1 MIAKKRNKKHAE
13 EKSLGQVVADK
24 RINICVQLT
33 SLLTLMFLH
42 RQLEKE

>member
-24 RINICVQLT
+24 RIKYMRPADITPYTDVPPQAI
-33 SLLTLMFLH
+33 
-42 RQLEKE
+42 R